1 MRAHTHPLTHTH
13 GITVTAVCLRALET
27 KGIFLRTR
35 RRTSAAKHV
44 NSVNSNY
51 SLATN
56 STASGH
62 PIPGINTQHRNEPGK
77 GKKKNSEENAGPI
90 LMVID
95 YRADACQMDQLII
108 SAQAAQSM
116 ES

>member
-1 MRAHTHPLTHTH
+1 MRAHTHHHTH

-44 NSVNSNY
+44 NSNY

-77 GKKKNSEENAGPI
+77 GGGTSEENAGPI

>member
-1 MRAHTHPLTHTH
+1 MRAHAHTHPHHHTH
-13 GITVTAVCLRALET
+13 GITVTAVCLHALET

-35 RRTSAAKHV
+35 RRTSAAKH
-44 NSVNSNY
+44 VNSNY

-77 GKKKNSEENAGPI
+77 GGKKTSEENAGPI

-95 YRADACQMDQLII
+95 YRADVCQMDQLII